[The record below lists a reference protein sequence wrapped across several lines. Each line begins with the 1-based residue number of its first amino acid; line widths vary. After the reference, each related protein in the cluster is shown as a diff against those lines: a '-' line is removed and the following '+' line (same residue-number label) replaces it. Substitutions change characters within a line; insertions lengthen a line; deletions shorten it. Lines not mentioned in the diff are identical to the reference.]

1 MCSVLLHWF
10 VFVGYVFDDYL
21 KPGQVRFIV
30 CLDIFWTE
38 NASEVLS
45 EKSEGKSGLLLVS
58 WQGYLALFSWTG
70 LGKCGQGCVCAS
82 VKFHW
87 FFWLAGLDY
96 WKLEMQCK

>member
-58 WQGYLALFSWTG
+58 WQGYKARLGFASKQKLWLVCYCLFMAE
-70 LGKCGQGCVCAS
+70 K
-82 VKFHW
+82 
-87 FFWLAGLDY
+87 
-96 WKLEMQCK
+96 